1 MHMGS
6 ELWKKMP
13 FDEDPAADATD
24 PVERITSAAV
34 ELGLIQPGEALDRR
48 VLKLCM
54 HVVDMAAKV
63 GDRFSTSPGSADTVG
78 NHIRAELY
86 D

>member
-1 MHMGS
+1 MNMGAES
-6 ELWKKMP
+6 WKNVLL
-13 FDEDPAADATD
+13 DQDPPGDAPD
-24 PVERITSAAV
+24 PVRRITSAAV

-54 HVVDMAAKV
+54 QVVDMAAKV